1 MHCTYCI
8 HCICSILYI
17 NLYYIILYIHCFIM
31 ILYMDALRENDFR
44 VLNMYI
50 VCRNEFQCNAM
61 YCSAMSGKV
70 LPSYALLHPLECN
83 VM

>member
-1 MHCTYCI
+1 
-8 HCICSILYI
+8 
-17 NLYYIILYIHCFIM
+17 M